1 MDTRTEALDRLI
13 STADTIDEEFFKE
26 FQDRLLEAAKSKDID
41 TAIALLADD
50 VVKSAPYPPGR
61 WEGKEAVRG
70 EFEAVLGPSG
80 AFSIMEIEPIGE
92 RYLSLDRKSGGG
104 HYRWTVRM
112 TGPLDPP
119 GFAPTDGVVHFESA
133 EFWWFRDG
141 LVIRW
146 DVVSDLLDVGRQIGA
161 VPEPGSGADR
171 MGLFIQR
178 MKARQIRRR
187 ERAG

>member
-1 MDTRTEALDRLI
+1 METRPGDLDRLI
-13 STADTIDEEFFKE
+13 SSADTIDEEFFLD
-26 FQDRLLEAAKSKDID
+26 FQDRLIEAATSKDID
-41 TAIALLADD
+41 TAISLLADD

-80 AFSIMEIEPIGE
+80 AFSIVEVEPIGE
-92 RYLSLDRKSGGG
+92 RYLSLDRRSGGG

-112 TGPLDPP
+112 TGPLVPP
-119 GFAPTDGVVHFESA
+119 GFAPTEGIVNFESA

-146 DVVSDLLDVGRQIGA
+146 DVISDLLDVGRQIGA

-178 MKARQIRRR
+178 IKARRMRRR
-187 ERAG
+187 DHAG